1 MIYIKV
7 FFAIVFW
14 GMSFAFTK
22 KALGE
27 VSIPT
32 LLFVRAILGALTV
45 LLFLCEL
52 SWIKTLTKKDWLKM
66 IFLAF
71 TGVIIQQGLQAYSL
85 LNTSSNHAG
94 WLISL
99 IPIAVVFVLVV
110 VFKETIA
117 KAKWLGFVM
126 GFVGVSLVFFS
137 KQTLVGGEV
146 VPTMK
151 GDIIFSLTAINWA
164 FYVIYLARWFREINH
179 LRVIFIFM
187 TLSAVMVRPFFIM
200 GDTYQEFN
208 TIMSENWKS
217 LIYLGVFCS
226 GFSFIFYN
234 QAVSAIGAARASS
247 FMYLQPFVAIFTGYF
262 LLGEEIAVMSAVGGL
277 IILIGL
283 YYINGG
289 RKGLRFFARIHEKM
303 LNWYPRY

>member
-32 LLFVRAILGALTV
+32 ILFARTTLGALTV
-45 LLFLCEL
+45 LFFLREL
-52 SWIKTLTKKDWLKM
+52 SWLKTLTTKDWLKM
-66 IFLAF
+66 LFLAL
-71 TGVIIQQGLQAYSL
+71 TGVIMQMGFQAYAL

-110 VFKETIA
+110 VFKETIG
-117 KAKWLGFVM
+117 KAKWLGFLL
-126 GFVGVSLVFFS
+126 GFIGVSLVLFS
-137 KQTLVGGEV
+137 KQTLVSGEII
-146 VPTMK
+146 PTLK

-164 FYVIYLARWFREINH
+164 FYVIYLAKWFKEINH
-179 LRVIFIFM
+179 LRVIFVFM
-187 TLSAVMVRPFFIM
+187 SISALLILPFCVGGGYWREFLTM
-200 GDTYQEFN
+200 GSDIWF
-208 TIMSENWKS
+208 S

-226 GFSFIFYN
+226 GFAFIFYN
-234 QAVSAIGAARASS
+234 QGVATIGPARTSAFI
-247 FMYLQPFVAIFTGYF
+247 YLQPFVAIIIGYF
-262 LLGEEIAVMSAVGGL
+262 MLGEKIAIMSALGGL
-277 IILIGL
+277 IILVGL

-289 RKGLRFFARIHEKM
+289 RRGIGLLSRVHEK
-303 LNWYPRY
+303 LSNWYPRF